1 MHLDTLS
8 RKIFGTPLSV
18 GAEVLREAVAE
29 EVQRSGLSSL
39 MENAVEV
46 RISEEGELKIETIEL
61 IYNNFSLRAL
71 HPEGAIHNLSGELIT
86 ENTSAKKAIV
96 ELLDSTARHS
106 NKKASIWVND
116 NEEVIA
122 IDGAPAVV
130 VFDDEIRFSRIGEGV
145 EFELAKR
152 VTSLHN
158 RKITTAEIRLDDI
171 YRAKELFSIDYR
183 GILANAMK
191 RTTRVSK
198 VPHKLPNQLVKR
210 KYRAAIQINTIIPRI
225 KKKRKGLEN

>member
-46 RISEEGELKIETIEL
+46 RISEEGELEVEAIEL

-106 NKKASIWVND
+106 NKKSSIWVND

-183 GILANAMK
+183 GILALE
-191 RTTRVSK
+191 K
-198 VPHKLPNQLVKR
+198 VGNHLYMDIVAEKIAGQVAR
-210 KYRAAIQINTIIPRI
+210 SER
-225 KKKRKGLEN
+225 